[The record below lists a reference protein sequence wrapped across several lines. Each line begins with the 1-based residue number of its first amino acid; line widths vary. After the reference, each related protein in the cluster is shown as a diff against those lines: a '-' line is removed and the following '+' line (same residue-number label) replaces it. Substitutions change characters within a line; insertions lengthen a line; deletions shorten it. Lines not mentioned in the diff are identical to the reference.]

1 MDLVQDVRKAVSAN
15 VHVKALLSRLAFELG
30 GSVMD
35 EERPAE
41 TISLQTALAVYKVL
55 QNMEISVKVRKQRQP
70 SVLFLVVS

>member
-1 MDLVQDVRKAVSAN
+1 MRKAVSAN

-30 GSVMD
+30 GSMVD
-35 EERPAE
+35 KERPAD

-70 SVLFLVVS
+70 PVFFLFVS